1 MQSQLYPKTVSLL
14 GGKTAPQPNR
24 LTSIL
29 RFVVITYLLGMVILS
44 VEQFLSLPS
53 NLGSVDFWN
62 LLFLPVCWWYLIHT
76 RQAVRFP
83 YILGM
88 WFILLGS
95 FIGTF
100 FSFDP
105 IASFIFLAKEIYLY
119 FWFVTVT
126 LVLTSLEPT
135 VMRRVVLAWAT
146 VVVLHGMLLVAEFI
160 SPEFYGFIISILDKI
175 GNVDVRY
182 LGRPAGLFENPVW
195 AALFQLMGFVP
206 LLLADF
212 RRESTLLLGIVLLLS
227 ILATASLGA
236 LSALLGAL
244 AIAVLLLLL
253 MGGHMKFL
261 IWLATVAILAAV
273 LFVFTIIQSPDVL
286 ARLEHLTTDRAA
298 HTAGERLDLWG
309 SGAEILFSPK
319 SILGVGPS
327 NYRDF
332 FENKTLHNDFL
343 EFGVERGVIGL
354 LGLAIFTG
362 EAWNNAAKVLLRQIK
377 SGSMT
382 RPNGV
387 IFIAML
393 FGILLESNAHQIFHF
408 RSIWLALA
416 LLETTHLKMTS
427 ISTEAVTSQGAGG
440 SEKSQLSIK
449 LPSQTDRIHGGRIV
463 VEFIGSTGAGKTT
476 VINEVFHRLAK
487 TSQVTTSIDLAT
499 SMLGLR
505 VVKNPTLQNL
515 AMEFVSFPFFIFTLY
530 KYNKFLHHTI
540 KLFWRATGF
549 SIQTIHNL
557 RSLVRKIGMY
567 EITKYPGKNQV
578 VLVDEGPVLAA
589 HMFVPAGNTY
599 TPEEITRF
607 TELLPL
613 PDLIV
618 YIRASVDTIMERTH
632 RRADPPR
639 EVEINNP
646 DRMEAYI
653 KRTVNLFDQITQADN
668 LQPRLLVVESHDM
681 ADPGFDKV
689 IDNIYQEILDR
700 SSQQKKSNS

>member
-160 SPEFYGFIISILDKI
+160 SPEFYGYIISILDKI

-212 RRESTLLLGIVLLLS
+212 RRELTLLLGIVLLLS

-362 EAWNNAAKVLLRQIK
+362 EAWNNAAKVLLSQIK

-427 ISTEAVTSQGAGG
+427 ISTEAVTSQGEGG
-440 SEKSQLSIK
+440 SEKSQPSIK
-449 LPSQTDRIHGGRIV
+449 LPSQIDGIHGGRMV

-505 VVKNPTLQNL
+505 GVKNPTLQNL

-530 KYNKFLHHTI
+530 KYNKFLRHTI
-540 KLFWRATGF
+540 KIFWRATGF

-589 HMFVPAGNTY
+589 HMFVPTGNTY

-618 YIRASVDTIMERTH
+618 YIRASVDTIIERTH

-653 KRTVNLFDQITQADN
+653 KRTVDLFDQITQADN